1 MEGDMPQGEMG
12 DAKNQGQQ
20 NSGGQQ
26 SNQGQTQAQ
35 PGASDVKADAKAK
48 GLINQLETMLDRYMV
63 EKAPF
68 TLPLE
73 VKEFIAKVA
82 PYLIII
88 FAIMAL
94 PLILT
99 ALGLSAAFTPFAMMG
114 GGWGL
119 GWGFRTMVSLAVAV
133 ITVVMEVMA
142 VPGLFKRTKGAW
154 RLLFYVSIV
163 SLVGSILSVNIVGGI
178 ISAVVGWYFLFQ
190 VKELYKN

>member
-1 MEGDMPQGEMG
+1 MSQGKMG
-12 DAKNQGQQ
+12 GASSQGQQ
-20 NSGGQQ
+20 N
-26 SNQGQTQAQ
+26 NQEQTQ
-35 PGASDVKADAKAK
+35 PNASDVKADAK
-48 GLINQLETMLDRYMV
+48 GLIHQLETMLEGYMV
-63 EKAPF
+63 KKAPF
-68 TLPLE
+68 TLPME

-119 GWGFRTMVSLAVAV
+119 GWGFRTIVSLAVAV
-133 ITVVMEVMA
+133 VTLVLEVMA

-178 ISAVVGWYFLFQ
+178 LSAIIGWYVLFQ